1 MLIFE
6 IDQSANGADPG
17 KLMALVTFLSGRSA
31 DTSAKKEISQTAFI
45 QLAKNL
51 GVNVTTDNLGD
62 IIAQPPLSNILE
74 PLDPNSG
81 VIRFK
86 GNTEPG
92 QQPMD
97 TDKAEEV
104 VNKNAKKAMKR

>member
-6 IDQSANGADPG
+6 IDQSATGNDQN
-17 KLMALVTFLSGRSA
+17 KLMALTTFLSGRSA
-31 DTSAKKEISQTAFI
+31 DTTAKKEISQSAFI
-45 QLAKNL
+45 ELAKNL

-97 TDKAEEV
+97 ATKAQEI
-104 VNKNAKKAMKR
+104 VNKNAKNAMKR